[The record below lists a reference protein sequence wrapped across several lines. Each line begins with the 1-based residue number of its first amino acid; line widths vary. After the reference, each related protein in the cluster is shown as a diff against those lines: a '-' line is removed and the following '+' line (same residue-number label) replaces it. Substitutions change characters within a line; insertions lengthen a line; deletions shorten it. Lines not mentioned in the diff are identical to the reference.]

1 MLTGMYMKGSG
12 KTIKVRD
19 MACICI
25 LMELSTKV
33 SGLRTNKKGMDL
45 KLGLME
51 RSMKEDTKTG

>member
-33 SGLRTNKKGMDL
+33 SGLRTNKKGMD
-45 KLGLME
+45 
-51 RSMKEDTKTG
+51 